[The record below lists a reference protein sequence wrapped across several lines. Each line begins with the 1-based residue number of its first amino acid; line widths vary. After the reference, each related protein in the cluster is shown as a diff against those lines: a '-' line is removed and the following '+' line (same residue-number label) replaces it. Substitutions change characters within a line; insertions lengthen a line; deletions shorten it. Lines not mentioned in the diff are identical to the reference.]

1 MTLRPRLAGCLS
13 IAAFVLAAAA
23 RAAETKPPVYK
34 CIGFAEPMRDDMNI
48 ARGRVLPLRGKL
60 EMESG
65 AFADGKT
72 VKAAPKVRVFY
83 LPESGPEVDRTDQID
98 VRDYGK
104 GTSFV
109 WDPEAHWKFDLGTL
123 KFEKAGRY
131 KAQMLSGDE
140 AEYRIDPI
148 CQVTFQ
154 LRGERGE
161 K

>member
-1 MTLRPRLAGCLS
+1 MTPRSRLAGLLS
-13 IAAFVLAAAA
+13 IAALAFAAAA
-23 RAAETKPPVYK
+23 PAAESKPPVYK

-48 ARGRVLPLRGKL
+48 AKGRVLPLRGKL
-60 EMESG
+60 EMASG
-65 AFADGKT
+65 GFADGT
-72 VKAAPKVRVFY
+72 TLKAAPKVRVFF

-98 VRDYGK
+98 TRDYGK

-109 WDPEAHWKFDLGTL
+109 YDPEAHWKFDLGTL
-123 KFEKAGRY
+123 KFEKPGRY